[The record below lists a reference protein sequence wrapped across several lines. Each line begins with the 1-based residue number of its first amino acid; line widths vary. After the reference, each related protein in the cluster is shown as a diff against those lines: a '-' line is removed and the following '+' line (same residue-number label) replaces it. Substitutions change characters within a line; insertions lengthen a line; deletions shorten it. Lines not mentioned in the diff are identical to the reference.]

1 MVLRRTCTR
10 FISTVISSFLNS
22 FVFFLSFFFFLL
34 DHPHKLLFILTPV
47 FMTHTEITC
56 QCCNMVCVFTFYIT
70 PNVLIIWC
78 FHSGVF
84 FLSWLCSYNSNPQ
97 LKRSEDDSFC
107 SLRKTLKL
115 QPSHTPPLCLLHPLL
130 LSLQPTPGTSISS
143 PRD

>member
-1 MVLRRTCTR
+1 MVLRRTCIR
-10 FISTVISSFLNS
+10 FISTVISSFLPL
-22 FVFFLSFFFFLL
+22 FFFLSFFLL
-34 DHPHKLLFILTPV
+34 DHPHKLLFSFYARVYDSHWDL
-47 FMTHTEITC
+47 ITC

-70 PNVLIIWC
+70 PNVFIIWC
-78 FHSGVF
+78 FHSGVY
-84 FLSWLCSYNSNPQ
+84 FLSWLRSYNSNPQ
-97 LKRSEDDSFC
+97 LKRSGDDSFC